1 MTTQTKNSVQSDV
14 NVQLTPAQAEAVQ
27 FLNSVESL
35 ANIGNC
41 LGAEALQEVSRK
53 LGASANKFGRP
64 GLVQFVGFALAM
76 SGRNL
81 SFNARVGLAQVANG
95 AAATWAKP
103 AFRTST
109 KVSEIEGALSFKLN
123 MPAQFETAIG

>member
-1 MTTQTKNSVQSDV
+1 MATITQNSVQIELS
-14 NVQLTPAQAEAVQ
+14 PAQTEAKA
-27 FLNSVESL
+27 FLLAVEHL
-35 ANIGNC
+35 AVEGNK
-41 LGAEALQEVSRK
+41 LKPEALQEVARK

-64 GLVQFVGFALAM
+64 DLVSFVGFALAM
-76 SGRNL
+76 SARNL

-103 AFRTST
+103 AFRTAS
-109 KVSEIEGALSFKLN
+109 KASELEGGLTFKLN

>member
-1 MTTQTKNSVQSDV
+1 MATITQNSVQSSEV
-14 NVQLTPAQAEAVQ
+14 VIAPAQVEAAA
-27 FLNSVESL
+27 FLASVYAL
-35 ANIGNC
+35 ATAGNA
-41 LGAEALQEVSRK
+41 LKPEALQEVARK

-64 GLVQFVGFALAM
+64 DLVSFVGFALAM

-103 AFRTST
+103 AFRTKSSA
-109 KVSEIEGALSFKLN
+109 SELEGGLTFKLN